1 MTQSGTGIK
10 KRPLWAVVMR
20 AAGMLAAIGCVI
32 ALAGM
37 LTQTLPL
44 VNLGTALIVGAAVV
58 AAGDL
63 IVMFAAR
70 R

>member
-1 MTQSGTGIK
+1 
-10 KRPLWAVVMR
+10 MR